1 MNMRQSRP
9 SHSRL
14 TPDEGLE
21 SEHLLFPEEADL
33 PAGRHAFH
41 KEALMTFIQQDARSA
56 TAASAAPPAAAPVR
70 RKLLRPLF
78 VVPVAACSLALVAAG
93 VLTFTAGGDGRDAV
107 AGPALT
113 ATVGAGTSA
122 GVPQLLDRIS
132 LASAKSPQ
140 VEVRAGQYV
149 YVESKVATTYEKTVG
164 DKTTLASDGI
174 HRRQV
179 WKSTDGTEGWLIDP
193 AVSPPGGEKLDR
205 TNEKGESE
213 PARLNAPTYDYL
225 ATLPTDPDTLLA
237 KIYKE
242 TEGMGNSP
250 DQQAFTTIGD
260 LLHESLPPAELNT
273 ALYKAASRIPG
284 VVHVEEATD
293 AIGRRGVAVARLD
306 ETSGARTEW
315 IFDAKTFTY
324 LGERTIQ
331 VRPDGGESGL
341 IKPGTVLY
349 TEAVT
354 LRRVVDELK
363 ETSSSG
369 A

>member
-1 MNMRQSRP
+1 MRQSRP

-14 TPDEGLE
+14 TPDEWLE
-21 SEHLLFPEEADL
+21 SEQLLSPEEADL

-41 KEALMTFIQQDARSA
+41 KEALMAFIQQDARST
-56 TAASAAPPAAAPVR
+56 TAASAAPPSAAPVR
-70 RKLLRPLF
+70 RRLLRPLI
-78 VVPVAACSLALVAAG
+78 VLPVAACSLALVAAG
-93 VLTFTAGGDGRDAV
+93 VLTFTAGGEAGDGSA

-132 LASAKSPQ
+132 LASAESPQ

-179 WKSTDGTEGWLIDP
+179 WNSTDGTKGWLIDP

-242 TEGMGNSP
+242 TKGMGNSP

-273 ALYKAASRIPG
+273 ALYKAAAKIPG
-284 VVHVEEATD
+284 VVHVEDAAD

-331 VRPDGGESGL
+331 VRPDGGDSGL
-341 IKPGTVLY
+341 IKPGTVIY

-354 LRRVVDELK
+354 LRQVVDELK
-363 ETSSSG
+363 ETPSSG